1 MDCIKSRSEKYI
13 ADYLKSYEPYKGK
26 WCYEDGCLLQGT
38 MLLYKATEDKKYLE
52 FVYEYLKE
60 FVGENGVIKG
70 YDKSEFNI
78 DNINAGKVLFDAY
91 NFTGDEKYRKAIEKL
106 HEQILEHPRVSQGNF
121 WHKKRYENQVWLDG
135 LYMVEPFYIRYET
148 EFNGK
153 RNYADIFKHFVN
165 VRENMFDEN
174 KKLHYHGWDTAKKC
188 SWIVPETGLSK
199 NFWLRAIGW
208 HLMAMV
214 DTLEY
219 MSEEIFNEYRGL
231 QILFKEAIRGID
243 QYRDLEKDMWY
254 QVVDKQTETG
264 NYLETSGSL
273 MVAYSMM
280 KGARL
285 GYISEKYSEIGK
297 KAFEGVCK
305 EYLEEK
311 DNGSLALGGIC
322 LVAGLGGFNGENR
335 DGSYEYY
342 LSEPVVE
349 DDVKGS
355 GIFLMAYSEYLYLNK
370 IKGCDE

>member
-106 HEQILEHPRVSQGNF
+106 HEQISEHPRVPQGNF

-174 KKLHYHGWDTAKKC
+174 KKLHYHGWD
-188 SWIVPETGLSK
+188 
-199 NFWLRAIGW
+199 
-208 HLMAMV
+208 
-214 DTLEY
+214 
-219 MSEEIFNEYRGL
+219 
-231 QILFKEAIRGID
+231 
-243 QYRDLEKDMWY
+243 
-254 QVVDKQTETG
+254 
-264 NYLETSGSL
+264 
-273 MVAYSMM
+273 
-280 KGARL
+280 
-285 GYISEKYSEIGK
+285 
-297 KAFEGVCK
+297 
-305 EYLEEK
+305 
-311 DNGSLALGGIC
+311 
-322 LVAGLGGFNGENR
+322 
-335 DGSYEYY
+335 
-342 LSEPVVE
+342 
-349 DDVKGS
+349 
-355 GIFLMAYSEYLYLNK
+355 
-370 IKGCDE
+370 

>member
-13 ADYLKSYEPYKGK
+13 ADYLESYEPYKGK
-26 WCYEDGCLLQGT
+26 WCYEDGCLLQGA
-38 MLLYKATEDKKYLE
+38 MLLYKATENKKYLD
-52 FVYEYLKE
+52 FIYNYLNV
-60 FVGENGVIKG
+60 FIGENGVIKG
-70 YDKSEFNI
+70 YEKTEFNI
-78 DNINAGKVLFDAY
+78 DNINAGKVLFDVY
-91 NFTGDEKYRKAIEKL
+91 KFTGDEKYRKAIEKL
-106 HEQILEHPRVSQGNF
+106 HDQILDHPRVAQGNF

-153 RNYADIFKHFVN
+153 RNYSDIFKHFVN

-254 QVVDKQTETG
+254 QVVDKQTEKG

-273 MVAYSMM
+273 MIAYSMM

-285 GYISEKYSEIGK
+285 GYISEKYAEIGK
-297 KAFEGVCK
+297 KSFEGICK

-311 DNGSLALGGIC
+311 DDGKLTLGGIC
-322 LVAGLGGFNGENR
+322 LVAGLGGFGGEER

-342 LSEPVVE
+342 LSEPVVK

-355 GIFLMAYSEYLYLNK
+355 GIFLMAYSEYLYLDK

>member
-13 ADYLKSYEPYKGK
+13 TDYLKTYEPYKGK
-26 WCYEDGCLLQGT
+26 WCYEDGCLLQGA
-38 MLLYKATEDKKYLE
+38 MLLYKATENKKYLE
-52 FVYEYLKE
+52 FVYEYLEE
-60 FVGENGVIKG
+60 FIGENGVIKG

-91 NFTGDEKYRKAIEKL
+91 NFTKNEKYRKAIEKL
-106 HEQILEHPRVSQGNF
+106 HEQILEHPRVLEGNF

-188 SWIVPETGLSK
+188 SWIVLETGLSK

-231 QILFKEAIRGID
+231 QILFKEAIKGID
-243 QYRDLEKDMWY
+243 QYRDLKKNMWY
-254 QVVDKQTETG
+254 QVVDKQDKSG

-273 MVAYSMM
+273 MIAYSMM

-285 GYISEKYSEIGK
+285 GYISEKYAEIGK
-297 KAFEGVCK
+297 KVFEGICK
-305 EYLEEK
+305 EYLKNQE
-311 DNGSLALGGIC
+311 NGSLTLGGIC
-322 LVAGLGGFNGENR
+322 LVAGLGGFNGEDR

-355 GIFLMAYSEYLYLNK
+355 GIFLMAYSEYFYLNN